1 MFSRVIPGTLS
12 IRQEVGGMGV
22 EAERVY
28 LNTAHM
34 ICDYYGT
41 NYDHASRG
49 TTIKESRGIM
59 SSIVEFRRFSQ

>member
-12 IRQEVGGMGV
+12 IRQEAGGMRV

-28 LNTAHM
+28 LNTTRM

-49 TTIKESRGIM
+49 TTIKGSRGIM